1 MEQGRDIS
9 AAARIRDQL
18 RDWIRA
24 EGLRPGDRLPTEA
37 ELTARF
43 GVSRPALR
51 EALKGMELDGMIAAQ
66 RGSGR

>member
-1 MEQGRDIS
+1 LGQGRDIT
-9 AAARIRDQL
+9 AAARIRDLL

-43 GVSRPALR
+43 GVSPRRCAL
-51 EALKGMELDGMIAAQ
+51 GMNWTT
-66 RGSGR
+66 